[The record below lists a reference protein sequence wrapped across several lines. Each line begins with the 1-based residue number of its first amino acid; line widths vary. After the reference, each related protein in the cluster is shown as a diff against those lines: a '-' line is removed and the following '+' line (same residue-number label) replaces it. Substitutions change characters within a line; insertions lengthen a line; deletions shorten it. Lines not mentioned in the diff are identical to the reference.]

1 MCAMS
6 RHRTRRSPREVAR
19 SVRRWAVRAVG
30 WLALGALVGLAAW
43 AALTWAGSNAQVA
56 QWAGIGAGAVT
67 AGAAGVA
74 ATMPVPGARTDEHA
88 DGAATEGSPGA

>member
-74 ATMPVPGARTDEHA
+74 ATMPSPGERA
-88 DGAATEGSPGA
+88 DDTSTGSPDGHPAA